1 MFTNR
6 FKPSALSLSVALA
19 TIMPLAQAQTD
30 AQDEPVDAIALT
42 TTVVSA
48 SADASAEGL
57 PTPYAGGQVASGA
70 RIGIFG
76 NADYMETPFN
86 VISYTEMLIEDQQA
100 ASIGEVLINDP
111 AVRVA
116 RGFGNFQQV
125 YLVRGLPIF
134 SDDMSYNGLFGL
146 LPRQYLGTEFVERV
160 EVLRG
165 ANAFLYGAAPGGSGL
180 GGAINIVPKR
190 APNQPLNQITAG
202 VRSGGQAYV
211 AGDFAR
217 RSEDDRLGLRLNM
230 ARRDG
235 ETAIDGESSELDV
248 VGLGADFR
256 QGNLRISA
264 DVGHQDHRLDASQ
277 PNITIAPG
285 LDIPSAPDASE
296 SIAQP
301 WTYSSARDT
310 FGTLRAEYDF
320 RANLTGWIAGG
331 MRYGDEAGD
340 FANPTVINAA
350 GDTNAF
356 RFNNVREDKVKTA
369 EAGLRGSFTTGSIGH
384 TVTLSTAVFS
394 SESRNAFGFSD
405 FAGFGSNL
413 YAPNDVAAPPTTA
426 FIGGSF
432 DNPLVTEKVD
442 TRSVALADTL
452 SLMDDRL
459 LVTLGARHQNIE
471 THSYDATSGA
481 ETAEYSENA
490 ITPIAGIVFQI
501 NPEFSAYANYIEGLV
516 KGDVANAGF
525 GQPPL
530 TNEGE
535 ALEPYKTRQ
544 SEMGLKY
551 DGGRFGG
558 SVGVFQSRKPIGGVE
573 NNTFR
578 VVDHQKNRG
587 LELTAFGQPVSGL
600 SILGGISLLNADVD
614 GNEAIGSPDTQAN
627 LGVDWMV
634 PGVNG
639 LALDARAIHTSEQ
652 YADLA
657 NTQKVPSWTRFD
669 LGARY
674 TTFINDAQ
682 QITLRARVENVADRD
697 YWASAGGF
705 PGSGYLTLGAP
716 RTLIV
721 STTLDF

>member
-1 MFTNR
+1 MSSNYL
-6 FKPSALSLSVALA
+6 KPSALSLVLAAL
-19 TIMPLAQAQTD
+19 TPLAYAQPA
-30 AQDEPVDAIALT
+30 AQDEPKDSLELP
-42 TTVVSA
+42 TTVVRA
-48 SADASAEGL
+48 SADASAKGL
-57 PTPYAGGQVASGA
+57 PSAYAGGQVASGA
-70 RIGIFG
+70 RIGVLG

-86 VISYTEMLIEDQQA
+86 VTSYTDMLIEDQQA

-146 LPRQYLGTEFVERV
+146 LPRQYMGTEYVERV

-190 APNQPLNQITAG
+190 APNQALNQVTAG
-202 VRSGGQAYV
+202 IRSGGQAYV

-217 RSEDDRLGLRLNM
+217 RSADNRFGLRLNL

-235 ETAIDGESSELDV
+235 DTAVDGESTELDV
-248 VGLGADFR
+248 VAIGADFR
-256 QGNLRISA
+256 QGNLRLSA
-264 DVGHQDHRLDASQ
+264 DIGHQYHRQDESQ
-277 PNITIAPG
+277 PNITISAG
-285 LDIPSAPDASE
+285 LAIPSAPDADK

-301 WTYSSARDT
+301 WSYSSARDT

-320 RANLTGWIAGG
+320 RDNLTGWIAGG
-331 MRYGDEAGD
+331 LRKGDESGD

-350 GDTNAF
+350 GDTTAY
-356 RFNNVREDKVKTA
+356 RFANVREDDIKTG
-369 EAGLRGSFTTGSIGH
+369 EAGLRGSFMTGPVGH
-384 TVTLSTAVFS
+384 TLTLSAAVFS

-405 FAGFGSNL
+405 FSGFGSNL
-413 YAPNDVAAPPTTA
+413 YAPTDVTAPPTTA

-432 DNPLVTEKVD
+432 NNPLVTEEVS
-442 TRSVALADTL
+442 TRSIALADTL
-452 SLMDDRL
+452 SFVDDRL
-459 LVTLGARHQNIE
+459 RLTLGARHQQIE
-471 THSYDATSGA
+471 THSYDASSGA
-481 ETAEYSENA
+481 ETADYSESA
-490 ITPIAGIVFQI
+490 VTPIAGVVYQI
-501 NPEFSAYANYIEGLV
+501 NPVLSAYANYIEGLV

-530 TNEGE
+530 NNEGQ

-544 SEMGLKY
+544 SEIGLKY
-551 DGGRFGG
+551 DGGRIGG
-558 SVGVFQSRKPIGGVE
+558 SIGLFQSRKPIGGVE
-573 NNTFR
+573 NNTYK
-578 VVDHQKNRG
+578 VVDHQRNRG
-587 LELTAFGQPVSGL
+587 LELTAFGQPMPGL
-600 SILGGISLLNADVD
+600 SILGGISLLDAEVD
-614 GNEAIGSPDTQAN
+614 GNEAIGSPATQVN
-627 LGVDWMV
+627 LGLDWMV
-634 PGVNG
+634 PGTNG
-639 LALDARAIHTSEQ
+639 LSLDTRAIHTSSQ

-674 TTFINDAQ
+674 TTFISDEQ
-682 QITLRARVENVADRD
+682 QITLRARVENVADRN
-697 YWASAGGF
+697 YWASAGGY
-705 PGSGYLTLGAP
+705 PGAGYLTLGAP
-716 RTLIV
+716 RTFIV

>member
-1 MFTNR
+1 MSSILL
-6 FKPSALSLSVALA
+6 KPSALSLAVALA
-19 TIMPLAQAQTD
+19 TIAPMAQSQTTSQDKSTELA
-30 AQDEPVDAIALT
+30 

-48 SADASAEGL
+48 SADASADGL
-57 PTPYAGGQVASGA
+57 PAPYAGGQVASGA
-70 RIGIFG
+70 RIGILG
-76 NADYMETPFN
+76 NTDYMETPF
-86 VISYTEMLIEDQQA
+86 VVTSYTEMLIEDQQA

-180 GGAINIVPKR
+180 GGAINVVPKR
-190 APNQPLNQITAG
+190 APNQPLNQVTAG
-202 VRSGGQAYV
+202 VRSGGQTYV

-217 RSEDDRLGLRLNM
+217 RSEDDRFGLRLNM

-235 ETAIDGESSELDV
+235 DTAVDGESTELDV
-248 VGLGADFR
+248 FAIGADFR
-256 QGNLRISA
+256 QGNLRVSA
-264 DVGHQDHRLDASQ
+264 DIGHQDHRLDESQ

-320 RANLTGWIAGG
+320 QDNLTGWIAGG
-331 MRYGDEAGD
+331 MRRGDESGD
-340 FANPTVINAA
+340 YANPTVINAA
-350 GDTNAF
+350 GDTNSF
-356 RFNNVREDKVKTA
+356 RFANVRENRVKTG
-369 EAGLRGSFTTGSIGH
+369 EAGLRGSFATGEVGH
-384 TVTLSTAVFS
+384 TVTLSAAVFS
-394 SESRNAFGFSD
+394 SEERNAFGFSD

-413 YAPNDVAAPPTTA
+413 YAPVDVAPPPTTA
-426 FIGGSF
+426 FIGGNT
-432 DNPLVTEKVD
+432 DNPQVTEEVD

-452 SLMDDRL
+452 SLMNDRL
-459 LVTLGARHQNIE
+459 RLTLGARHQHIE
-471 THSYDATSGA
+471 THSYDASSGA
-481 ETAEYSENA
+481 ETAEYSESA
-490 ITPIAGIVFQI
+490 ITPIAGVVYQI
-501 NPEFSAYANYIEGLV
+501 NSEFSAYANYIEGLV
-516 KGDVANAGF
+516 KGDVANAGA
-525 GQPPL
+525 GNPPL

-535 ALEPYKTRQ
+535 VLEPYKTKQ
-544 SEMGLKY
+544 SEVGLKY

-558 SVGVFQSRKPIGGVE
+558 SVGVFQSRKPIGGIE
-573 NNTFR
+573 NNTYK
-578 VVDHQKNRG
+578 VVDHQENRG

-600 SILGGISLLNADVD
+600 SVLGGISLLDADVD
-614 GNEAIGSPDTQAN
+614 GQEAIGSPTTQAN
-627 LGVDWMV
+627 LGLDWMV

-639 LALDARAIHTSEQ
+639 LSLDGRVIYTGEQ

-657 NTQKVPSWTRFD
+657 NTQEVPSWTRVD

-682 QITLRARVENVADRD
+682 QLTLRARVENVADRD

-705 PGSGYLTLGAP
+705 PGSGYLTVGAP

>member
-1 MFTNR
+1 MSSIL
-6 FKPSALSLSVALA
+6 FKPSALSLAVVLA
-19 TIMPLAQAQTD
+19 TIAPMAQSQTTSQDKSTELA
-30 AQDEPVDAIALT
+30 

-48 SADASAEGL
+48 SADASADGL
-57 PTPYAGGQVASGA
+57 PAPYAGGQVASAA
-70 RIGIFG
+70 RIGILG
-76 NADYMETPFN
+76 NTDYMETPF
-86 VISYTEMLIEDQQA
+86 VVTSYTEMLIEDQQA

-134 SDDMSYNGLFGL
+134 SDDISYNGLFGL

-180 GGAINIVPKR
+180 GGAINVVPKR
-190 APNQPLNQITAG
+190 APNQPLNQVTAG
-202 VRSGGQAYV
+202 VRSGGQTYV

-217 RSEDDRLGLRLNM
+217 RSEDDRFGLRLNM

-235 ETAIDGESSELDV
+235 DTAVDGESTELDV
-248 VGLGADFR
+248 FAIGADFR
-256 QGNLRISA
+256 QGNLRVSA
-264 DVGHQDHRLDASQ
+264 DIGHQDHRLEESQ

-320 RANLTGWIAGG
+320 QDNLTGWIAGG
-331 MRYGDEAGD
+331 MRRGDESGD
-340 FANPTVINAA
+340 YANPTVINAA
-350 GDTNAF
+350 GDTNSF
-356 RFNNVREDKVKTA
+356 RFANVRENRVKTG
-369 EAGLRGSFTTGSIGH
+369 EAGLRGSFATGEVGH
-384 TVTLSTAVFS
+384 TVTLSAAVFS
-394 SESRNAFGFSD
+394 SEERNAFGFSD
-405 FAGFGSNL
+405 FAGFGSSL
-413 YAPNDVAAPPTTA
+413 YAPVDVAPPPTTA
-426 FIGGSF
+426 FIGGNT
-432 DNPLVTEKVD
+432 DNPQVTEEVD

-452 SLMDDRL
+452 SLMNDRL
-459 LVTLGARHQNIE
+459 RVTLGARHQHIE
-471 THSYDATSGA
+471 TYSYDASSGA
-481 ETAEYSENA
+481 ETAEYSESA
-490 ITPIAGIVFQI
+490 ITPIAGVVYQI

-516 KGDVANAGF
+516 KGDVANAGA
-525 GQPPL
+525 GNPPL

-535 ALEPYKTRQ
+535 VLEPYKTKQ
-544 SEMGLKY
+544 SEVGLKY

-558 SVGVFQSRKPIGGVE
+558 SVGVFQSRKPIGGIE
-573 NNTFR
+573 NNTYK
-578 VVDHQKNRG
+578 VVDHQENRG

-600 SILGGISLLNADVD
+600 SVLGGISLLDADVD
-614 GNEAIGSPDTQAN
+614 GQEAIGSPTTQAN
-627 LGVDWMV
+627 LGLDWMV

-639 LALDARAIHTSEQ
+639 LSLDGRVIYTGEQ

-657 NTQKVPSWTRFD
+657 NTQEVPSWTRVD

-674 TTFINDAQ
+674 ATFINDAQ
-682 QITLRARVENVADRD
+682 QLTLRARVENVADRD

-705 PGSGYLTLGAP
+705 PGSGYLTVGAP

>member
-1 MFTNR
+1 MSSTR
-6 FKPSALSLSVALA
+6 FKPSALSLAVALA
-19 TIMPLAQAQTD
+19 TMAPFAQAQNTT
-30 AQDEPVDAIALT
+30 QDESTELA

-48 SADASAEGL
+48 SADASADGL
-57 PTPYAGGQVASGA
+57 PAPYAGGQVASGA
-70 RIGIFG
+70 RIGILG
-76 NADYMETPFN
+76 NANYMETPFT
-86 VISYTEMLIEDQQA
+86 VTSYTEMLIEDQQA

-190 APNQPLNQITAG
+190 APNQPLNQVTAG

-217 RSEDDRLGLRLNM
+217 RSEDDRFGLRLNL

-235 ETAIDGESSELDV
+235 DTAVDGESTELDV
-248 VGLGADFR
+248 VAIGADFR
-256 QGNLRISA
+256 QGNLRVSA
-264 DVGHQDHRLDASQ
+264 DIGHQDHRQDESQ

-285 LDIPSAPDASE
+285 LDIPSTPDASE

-320 RANLTGWIAGG
+320 RDNLTGWIAGG
-331 MRYGDEAGD
+331 MRRGDESGD

-350 GDTNAF
+350 GDTSSF
-356 RFNNVREDKVKTA
+356 RFANVRENRVETG
-369 EAGLRGSFTTGSIGH
+369 EAGLRGAFATGAVEH
-384 TVTLSTAVFS
+384 TVTLSAAVFS
-394 SESRNAFGFSD
+394 SEERNAFGFSD
-405 FAGFGSNL
+405 FGGFGSNL
-413 YAPNDVAAPPTTA
+413 YAPVDVAAPPTTA
-426 FIGGSF
+426 FVGGNT
-432 DNPLVTEKVD
+432 DNPQVTEEVD

-459 LVTLGARHQNIE
+459 RVTLGARHQHIE
-471 THSYDATSGA
+471 THSYDASSGA
-481 ETAEYSENA
+481 ETAEYSESA
-490 ITPIAGIVFQI
+490 VTPIAGVVYQI

-516 KGDVANAGF
+516 KGDVAPASTAT
-525 GQPPL
+525 QPVNNP
-530 TNEGE
+530 GE

-544 SEMGLKY
+544 SEVGLKY

-558 SVGVFQSRKPIGGVE
+558 SVGVYQSRKPIGGIE
-573 NNTFR
+573 NNTFK
-578 VVDHQKNRG
+578 VVDHQENLG

-600 SILGGISLLNADVD
+600 SVLGGISLLDADVD
-614 GNEAIGSPDTQAN
+614 GQEAIGSPSTQAN
-627 LGVDWMV
+627 LGLDWMV

-639 LALDARAIHTSEQ
+639 LSLDGRVIYTSEQ

-657 NTQKVPSWTRFD
+657 NTQEVPSWTRLD

-682 QITLRARVENVADRD
+682 QLTLRARVENVADRD

-705 PGSGYLTLGAP
+705 PGSGYLTVGAP